1 MAQPEGGKH
10 IRICMAGIKMTHAF
24 DQKGVKWAADD
35 YSKGMGVEPLICER
49 CDATV
54 SHVGSFTRNCYD
66 NPSKVSA
73 FFRLH
78 VNGTHGPNC
87 RFGVDK
93 QIIELASTSD
103 GLVESIQ
110 KNRFR
115 MRLVAV
121 TEELKTSARRVKED
135 DSSDK
140 TPTASK
146 SYTPSSNRL
155 SSYINTAQRVLRLR
169 AMCDED
175 TDIEQHLELVFAGN
189 TVGWNQFYFEHARQI
204 EAHYAVSQSANQYPI
219 AIHGRVGKIK
229 LSVKDDPK
237 LNVLNL
243 ERLRATQ
250 DPNDPT
256 NGVSL
261 EVSVWAAKASWFD
274 DLKENDEVIV
284 FGLWKAPIPAQTK
297 ATKEGLFKTFTNRRL
312 TMTLAVKSQI
322 AKV

>member
-1 MAQPEGGKH
+1 
-10 IRICMAGIKMTHAF
+10 MAGIKMTHAF
-24 DQKGVKWAADD
+24 DQNGVKWAADD
-35 YSKGMGVEPLICER
+35 YSKGIGVEPLICER
-49 CDATV
+49 CDAAV

-78 VNGTHGPNC
+78 ANGTHGPNC

-135 DSSDK
+135 DSADRP
-140 TPTASK
+140 PTASK

-169 AMCDED
+169 AMCDGD
-175 TDIEQHLELVFAGN
+175 ADIEQHLELVFAGN
-189 TVGWNQFYFEHARQI
+189 TVGWHQFYFEHARQM
-204 EAHYAVSQSANQYPI
+204 EAHYAVSQSASQYPI

-229 LSVKDDPK
+229 LGVKDDPK

-243 ERLRATQ
+243 ERLRVTQ
-250 DPNDPT
+250 DPSDPT
-256 NGVSL
+256 NGISL
-261 EVSVWAAKASWFD
+261 EVSVWTSKASWFD
-274 DLKENDEVIV
+274 SLKENDEVIV
-284 FGLWKAPIPAQTK
+284 FGLWKAPTPAQTK
-297 ATKEGLFKTFTNRRL
+297 AAKDGFFKTFTNRRL

>member
-1 MAQPEGGKH
+1 
-10 IRICMAGIKMTHAF
+10 MAGIKMTHAF
-24 DQKGVKWAADD
+24 DRKGVKWAADD
-35 YSKGMGVEPLICER
+35 YSKGMGEEPLNCER

-54 SHVGSFTRNCYD
+54 SHVNSFTRNCYD

-78 VNGTHGPNC
+78 ANEMHAPNC

-93 QIIELASTSD
+93 QIVELASTSD

-121 TEELKTSARRVKED
+121 TEELKASARRPKED
-135 DSSDK
+135 DDDER
-140 TPTASK
+140 TPTTSK
-146 SYTPSSNRL
+146 SYAPTSNRL

-175 TDIEQHLELVFAGN
+175 DDIEQHLELVFAGN
-189 TVGWNQFYFEHARQI
+189 TVSWNQFYFEHARQM
-204 EAHYAVSQSANQYPI
+204 EAHYAVSRSASQYPI
-219 AIHGRVGKIK
+219 AIQGRVSKIK
-229 LSVKDDPK
+229 LGVKDDPK

-243 ERLRATQ
+243 ERLRVTQ
-250 DPNDPT
+250 DPSDPT
-256 NGVSL
+256 NGISL

-274 DLKENDEVIV
+274 ELKKNDEVII
-284 FGLWKAPIPAQTK
+284 FGLWKTRPSAQTK
-297 ATKEGLFKTFTNRRL
+297 ATKEGFFKTFTNRRL
-312 TMTLAVKSQI
+312 TLTLAVKSQI